1 MQALLTAIVVW
12 LSANFALPPVYDHP
26 RIERI
31 SSIEMTSLLYQG
43 ALGAQRRE
51 KSTIENQD
59 QPDQRR
65 QIVSLYNV
73 TTKTIYLTPEW
84 TGRTSAELSILVH
97 EMVHHLQNVAHTAY
111 ACPLEREKLAYEA
124 QEKWLSLFGRSL
136 LSEFGLDQTTL
147 VLTSACFE

>member
-12 LSANFALPPVYDHP
+12 LSANIALPPSYDHP
-26 RIERI
+26 RIERM

-51 KSTIENQD
+51 TTTNENQD
-59 QPDQRR
+59 QSDQRR
-65 QIVSLYNV
+65 QVVSLYYAA
-73 TTKTIYLTPEW
+73 TKTIYLTPEW
-84 TGRTSAELSILVH
+84 TGRTPAELSILVH

-136 LSEFGLDQTTL
+136 SSEFGLDRTTL
-147 VLTSACFE
+147 ALTSACLE